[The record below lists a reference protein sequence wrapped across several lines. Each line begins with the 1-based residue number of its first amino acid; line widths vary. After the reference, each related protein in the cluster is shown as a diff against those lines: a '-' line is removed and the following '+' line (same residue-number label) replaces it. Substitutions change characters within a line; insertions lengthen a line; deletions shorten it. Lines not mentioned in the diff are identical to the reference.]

1 MYGVDYNL
9 IAAFFRDASHIQGF
23 IREVLVTLIADVESR
38 NWRDAF
44 NAQNGIPPEHPR
56 SSTSDDVECFFNVLR
71 DMVGKSFTLK
81 QVNTIVT
88 L

>member
-1 MYGVDYNL
+1 MVIICQ
-9 IAAFFRDASHIQGF
+9 IAALFRDVSRIQGF
-23 IREVLVTLIADVESR
+23 TREVLVALIADVESR

-44 NAQNGIPPEHPR
+44 NAQNGIPPEQPR
-56 SSTSDDVECFFNVLR
+56 SSTSEDIECFFSVLH

-81 QVNTIVT
+81 QVVT